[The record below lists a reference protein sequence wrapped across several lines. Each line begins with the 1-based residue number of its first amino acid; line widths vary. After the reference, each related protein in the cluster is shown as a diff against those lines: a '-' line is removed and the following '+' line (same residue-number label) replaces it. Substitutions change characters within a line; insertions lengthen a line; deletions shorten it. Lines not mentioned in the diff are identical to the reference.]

1 MPKSGQAKLVL
12 SNIGDREASL
22 TINKQTI
29 RIAAGAGGPHAKG
42 PTLELPPGKY
52 RYSLKVAGDSVRS
65 NEIEVAA
72 DDTWGLLLAPGGDVL
87 ALHVY

>member
-1 MPKSGQAKLVL
+1 VL
-12 SNIGDREASL
+12 SNIGEREASF
-22 TINKQTI
+22 TINKKTI
-29 RIAAGAGGPHAKG
+29 RIAAGAGGPHVRG

-52 RYSLKVAGDSVRS
+52 RYSLKVAGDTVKS

-72 DDTWGLLLAPGGDVL
+72 DDTWGLMLAPDGDVL

>member
-1 MPKSGQAKLVL
+1 MPKPGLAKLMFGNMGG
-12 SNIGDREASL
+12 SEAAV

-52 RYSLKVAGDSVRS
+52 QYSLKVGSSPARGDT
-65 NEIEVAA
+65 IEVAA
-72 DDTWGLLLAPGGDVL
+72 DDAWGLMIAPGGDVMPL
-87 ALHVY
+87 QVY